1 MNDNDVAVQH
11 LDPDSVALVTGAAN
25 GIGRAA
31 AIALHVAGARVALVD
46 RDGPAAEA
54 VAAELGDRAAWF
66 AADITD
72 RQEVDAAVAGT
83 VDTFGTI
90 DIVAANAGYGRFGA
104 FVDIDE
110 RVWQRHLDVNLTGT
124 FNVVQAAVRVMH
136 EGGSIILTGST
147 ASTFPCDLF
156 SAYATTKAGVAMLA
170 RSLAAELGPRRIRV
184 NAVLPG
190 VIESNM
196 TGSILSDAPTRLLVE
211 QETPL
216 GRVGRPE
223 DVADVIVFL
232 ASAASRYVTGNS
244 ILVDGGQ
251 TTHGFPRWFSAYAA
265 SGGAFEPHGARM
277 IAFDGTATAT
287 ATGVQG

>member
-1 MNDNDVAVQH
+1 MANADVAVQH
-11 LDPDSVALVTGAAN
+11 LHPDSVAFVTGAAN

-31 AIALHVAGARVALVD
+31 AIALHAAGARVALVD
-46 RDGPAAEA
+46 RDGPGAEA
-54 VAAELGDRAAWF
+54 VARELGDRATSF

-72 RQEVDAAVAGT
+72 RREVDAAVAGT
-83 VDTFGTI
+83 VAAFGRI

-104 FVDIDE
+104 FVDIDA

-124 FNVVQAAVRVMH
+124 FNVVQATVRVMH

-147 ASTFPCDLF
+147 ASMFPCDLF
-156 SAYATTKAGVAMLA
+156 SAYATTKAGVTMLA

-196 TGSILSDAPTRLLVE
+196 TDSILADGPTRLLVE

-216 GRVGRPE
+216 GRVGRPD

-251 TTHGFPRWFSAYAA
+251 TTHGFPRWFSADAA
-265 SGGAFEPHGARM
+265 AGGDFEPHGARM
-277 IAFDGTATAT
+277 IAFDGGPTAPAR
-287 ATGVQG
+287 GGN

>member
-1 MNDNDVAVQH
+1 MPDADVAVQH
-11 LDPDSVALVTGAAN
+11 LPSDSVALVTGAAN

-31 AIALHVAGARVALVD
+31 AIALHAAGARVALVD
-46 RDGPAAEA
+46 RDGPGADA
-54 VAAELGDRAAWF
+54 VAAQLGERAASF

-72 RQEVDAAVAGT
+72 RRQVDAAVAGT
-83 VDTFGTI
+83 VDTFGRI

-104 FVDIDE
+104 FVDIEE

-124 FNVVQAAVRVMH
+124 FNVVQAAVRVMRG
-136 EGGSIILTGST
+136 GGSIILTGST

-170 RSLAAELGPRRIRV
+170 RSLAAELGRQQIRV

-196 TGSILSDAPTRLLVE
+196 TDSILADGPTRLLVE

-216 GRVGRPE
+216 GRVGHPE

-251 TTHGFPRWFSAYAA
+251 TTHGFPRWFSADA
-265 SGGAFEPHGARM
+265 STGGDFEPHGARM
-277 IAFDGTATAT
+277 IAFDGTAT
-287 ATGVQG
+287 GGS